1 MTCNKKGRIGHL
13 WDETTFTEGMT
24 MKKVFAILVSLLLI
38 LSLAACASS
47 AKDAASTEEEAP
59 LASEDY
65 DGQMLGGGYSGE
77 TASESGWN
85 YTTTDASK
93 DTAETPTVDES
104 TAAET
109 TGRKLIRTVTME
121 LQTLEFDTFT
131 AQIDTMV
138 TDLGGYVQ
146 SSSFNGNSIYSS
158 SNRNAGY
165 TLRIPA
171 DKLDSFLEQIGG
183 MANVTYQNEETQDV
197 TLDYVDI
204 EAHKE
209 SLQTEYDR
217 LIELLAMAENVDA
230 IVTLEARLSEVRYQ
244 IESYESQLRIYDNQV
259 DYSTVYLT
267 VNEVQRETQVEEG
280 TVWDRI
286 STRLSD
292 NFYQIGQDFEN
303 FTVWFVSSLP
313 YIVIWAVIITVL
325 ALAVSG
331 IVRGSRKRREN
342 REAKKAAKLRTK
354 YEARQAA
361 SESPAEPSEEKKE

>member
-1 MTCNKKGRIGHL
+1 
-13 WDETTFTEGMT
+13 

-38 LSLAACASS
+38 LSFAACASS
-47 AKDAASTEEEAP
+47 AKDEATMEEEAP
-59 LASEDY
+59 QASEDY
-65 DGQMLGGGYSGE
+65 DGQMLGGGYSGM

-85 YTTTDASK
+85 YTADASK
-93 DTAETPTVDES
+93 DKAETPAVNDS
-104 TAAET
+104 AAAET

-131 AQIDTMV
+131 EQIDAMV

-158 SNRNAGY
+158 SDRNVGY

-171 DKLDSFLEQIGG
+171 DKLDAFLEQIGG
-183 MANVTYQNEETQDV
+183 MANVTYRNEETQDV

-230 IVTLEARLSEVRYQ
+230 IVTLEARLSEGRYQ
-244 IESYESQLRIYDNQV
+244 IESYESQLRMYDNQV

-267 VNEVQRETQVEEG
+267 IDEVQRETQVEEG
-280 TVWDRI
+280 TVWERI

-303 FTVWFVSSLP
+303 FSVWFVSSLP
-313 YIVIWAVIITVL
+313 YIVIWAVIIAVL

-331 IVRGSRKRREN
+331 ILRGSRKRREN
-342 REAKKAAKLRTK
+342 REAKKAAKLRAK
-354 YEARQAA
+354 YEAKQAA
-361 SESPAEPSEEKKE
+361 PESPVGPSEEKKE

>member
-1 MTCNKKGRIGHL
+1 
-13 WDETTFTEGMT
+13 

-38 LSLAACASS
+38 LSFAACASS
-47 AKDAASTEEEAP
+47 AKDEATMEEEAP
-59 LASEDY
+59 RASEDY
-65 DGQMLGGGYSGE
+65 DGQMLGGGYSGM

-85 YTTTDASK
+85 YTADASK
-93 DTAETPTVDES
+93 DTAETPAVNDS
-104 TAAET
+104 AAAET

-131 AQIDTMV
+131 EQIDAMV

-158 SNRNAGY
+158 SDRNVGY

-171 DKLDSFLEQIGG
+171 DKLDAFLEQIGG
-183 MANVTYQNEETQDV
+183 MANVTYRNEETQDV

-244 IESYESQLRIYDNQV
+244 IESYESQLRMYDNQV

-267 VNEVQRETQVEEG
+267 IDEVQRETQVEEG
-280 TVWDRI
+280 TVWERI

-313 YIVIWAVIITVL
+313 YIVIWAVIIAVL

-331 IVRGSRKRREN
+331 ILRGSRKRREN
-342 REAKKAAKLRTK
+342 REAKKAAKLRAK
-354 YEARQAA
+354 YEAKQAA
-361 SESPAEPSEEKKE
+361 PESPVGPSEEKKE

>member
-1 MTCNKKGRIGHL
+1 
-13 WDETTFTEGMT
+13 
-24 MKKVFAILVSLLLI
+24 MKKVFAVLVSLLLI
-38 LSLAACASS
+38 LSLAACGS
-47 AKDAASTEEEAP
+47 AVSDKATTEEAEAP
-59 LASEDY
+59 QET
-65 DGQMLGGGYSGE
+65 DGSYGAPTLGGGNSGM
-77 TASESGWN
+77 TVSESGWN
-85 YTTTDASK
+85 YTANDSKAS
-93 DTAETPTVDES
+93 TETPAVDES
-104 TAAET
+104 AAAET

-131 AQIDTMV
+131 AKIDAMV

-158 SNRNAGY
+158 SDRNAGY

-171 DKLDSFLEQIGG
+171 DKLDSFLELIGG
-183 MANVTYQNEETQDV
+183 MANVTYRNEETQDV

-217 LIELLAMAENVDA
+217 LLELLAMAENVDA

-244 IESYESQLRIYDNQV
+244 IESYESQLRLYDNQV

-267 VNEVQRETQVEEG
+267 ISEVKRETQVEEG
-280 TVWDRI
+280 TVWERI

-313 YIVIWAVIITVL
+313 YIVIWAVILAVL
-325 ALAVSG
+325 ALIGAG
-331 IVRGSRKRREN
+331 AARGSRKHREN
-342 REAKKAAKLRTK
+342 REAKKAAKIRAA
-354 YEARQAA
+354 YEAKQAQ
-361 SESPAEPSEEKKE
+361 EPSAPLPEEKKE

>member
-1 MTCNKKGRIGHL
+1 
-13 WDETTFTEGMT
+13 

-38 LSLAACASS
+38 LSFAACASS
-47 AKDAASTEEEAP
+47 AKDEATMEEEAP
-59 LASEDY
+59 QASEDY
-65 DGQMLGGGYSGE
+65 DGQMLGGGYSGM

-85 YTTTDASK
+85 YTADASK
-93 DTAETPTVDES
+93 DTAETPAVNDS
-104 TAAET
+104 AAAET

-131 AQIDTMV
+131 EQVDAMV

-158 SNRNAGY
+158 SDRNVGY

-171 DKLDSFLEQIGG
+171 DKLDAFLEQIGG
-183 MANVTYQNEETQDV
+183 MANVTYRNEETQDV

-244 IESYESQLRIYDNQV
+244 IESYESQLRMYDNQV

-267 VNEVQRETQVEEG
+267 IDEVQRETQVEEG
-280 TVWDRI
+280 TVWERI

-303 FTVWFVSSLP
+303 FSVWFVSSLP
-313 YIVIWAVIITVL
+313 YIVIWAVIIAVL

-331 IVRGSRKRREN
+331 ILRGSRKRREN
-342 REAKKAAKLRTK
+342 REAKKAAKLRAK
-354 YEARQAA
+354 YEAKQAA
-361 SESPAEPSEEKKE
+361 PESPVGPSEEKKE

>member
-1 MTCNKKGRIGHL
+1 
-13 WDETTFTEGMT
+13 

-38 LSLAACASS
+38 LSFAACASS
-47 AKDAASTEEEAP
+47 AKDEATMEEEAP
-59 LASEDY
+59 RASEDY
-65 DGQMLGGGYSGE
+65 DGQMLGGGYSGM

-85 YTTTDASK
+85 YTADASK
-93 DTAETPTVDES
+93 DTAETPAVNDS
-104 TAAET
+104 AAAET

-131 AQIDTMV
+131 EQIDAMV

-158 SNRNAGY
+158 SDRNVGY

-171 DKLDSFLEQIGG
+171 DKLDAFLEQIGG
-183 MANVTYQNEETQDV
+183 MANVTYRNEETQDV

-244 IESYESQLRIYDNQV
+244 IESYESQLRMYDNQV

-267 VNEVQRETQVEEG
+267 IDEVQRETQVEEG

-313 YIVIWAVIITVL
+313 YIVIWAVIIAVL

-331 IVRGSRKRREN
+331 ILRGSRKRREN
-342 REAKKAAKLRTK
+342 REAKKAAKLRAK
-354 YEARQAA
+354 YEAKQAA
-361 SESPAEPSEEKKE
+361 PESPVGPSEEKKE

>member
-1 MTCNKKGRIGHL
+1 
-13 WDETTFTEGMT
+13 
-24 MKKVFAILVSLLLI
+24 MKKIFAVLVSLLLI
-38 LSLAACASS
+38 LSFAACASS
-47 AKDAASTEEEAP
+47 AKNEATAEEETEAP
-59 LASEDY
+59 RAAEDY
-65 DGQMLGGGYSGE
+65 DGQMLGGGYSGT
-77 TASESGWN
+77 TASEAGWN
-85 YTTTDASK
+85 YTADAAK
-93 DTAETPTVDES
+93 DTAETPTVNES

-109 TGRKLIRTVTME
+109 SGRKLIRTVTME

-138 TDLGGYVQ
+138 TELGGYIQ

-158 SNRNAGY
+158 SDRNAGY
-165 TLRIPA
+165 TVRIPA

-183 MANVTYQNEETQDV
+183 MANVTYRNEETQDV

-244 IESYESQLRIYDNQV
+244 IESYESQLRMYDNQV

-267 VNEVQRETQVEEG
+267 IDEVKRETQIEEG

-286 STRLSD
+286 TTRLSD

-313 YIVIWAVIITVL
+313 YIVVWAVILAVL
-325 ALAVSG
+325 ALVVNG
-331 IVRGSRKRREN
+331 IVRGDRKRRES
-342 REAKKAAKLRTK
+342 RESRKAEKIRAAYEAK
-354 YEARQAA
+354 QAQENLA
-361 SESPAEPSEEKKE
+361 VPPEEKKE

>member
-1 MTCNKKGRIGHL
+1 
-13 WDETTFTEGMT
+13 

-38 LSLAACASS
+38 LSFAACASS
-47 AKDAASTEEEAP
+47 AKDEATMEEEAP
-59 LASEDY
+59 RASEDY
-65 DGQMLGGGYSGE
+65 DGQMLGGGYSGM

-85 YTTTDASK
+85 YTADASK
-93 DTAETPTVDES
+93 DTAETPAVNDS
-104 TAAET
+104 AAAET

-131 AQIDTMV
+131 EQIDAMV

-158 SNRNAGY
+158 SDRNVGY

-171 DKLDSFLEQIGG
+171 DKLDAFLEQIGG
-183 MANVTYQNEETQDV
+183 MANVTYRNEETQDV

-244 IESYESQLRIYDNQV
+244 IESYESQLRMYDNQV

-267 VNEVQRETQVEEG
+267 IDEVQRETQVEEG

-313 YIVIWAVIITVL
+313 YIVIWAVIIAVL

-331 IVRGSRKRREN
+331 ILAAAKAREN
-342 REAKKAAKLRTK
+342 RRQRGRQASRQIRAKQAAPEALRAFGVRKNKKKTKRACLRTGPFSLRK
-354 YEARQAA
+354 Q
-361 SESPAEPSEEKKE
+361 EKRAII